1 MDALMQ
7 SGWVT
12 LTIFTIFFKTAAFY
26 MKSFD
31 LTDKKKKKKGDQ
43 MHWHIKQNIN
53 IK

>member
-7 SGWVT
+7 SGRVT
-12 LTIFTIFFKTAAFY
+12 LIVFTIFFKTAAFY

-31 LTDKKKKKKGDQ
+31 LTDKKNQ

>member
-7 SGWVT
+7 SGRVT
-12 LTIFTIFFKTAAFY
+12 VTFFFTIFFKTAAFY

-31 LTDKKKKKKGDQ
+31 LTDKKNQ

>member
-7 SGWVT
+7 SGRVT

-31 LTDKKKKKKGDQ
+31 LTDKKKKKSDQ

>member
-31 LTDKKKKKKGDQ
+31 LTDKKKNQ
-43 MHWHIKQNIN
+43 MHWRIKQNIN

>member
-7 SGWVT
+7 SGRVT

-31 LTDKKKKKKGDQ
+31 LTDKKKKKKA
-43 MHWHIKQNIN
+43 IKCTGTLNKI
-53 IK
+53 